1 MKRKALVAVSGE
13 PEDFAPLLAAAR
25 ERGVRIGW
33 LDLAGRAASAEPVLG
48 RAADL
53 GAARAV
59 AAGGGRVVAVKPV
72 AGAPVLRDLVREHF
86 AGCPVILVRGRAGRP
101 ALAALPDGRYR
112 LSAAGGRELE
122 LDAAAALARLLLPA
136 EAPGLSAGE
145 RAGGR
150 GGAAR

>member
-1 MKRKALVAVSGE
+1 MKRMALVAVSEE
-13 PEDFAPLLAAAR
+13 PEAFAPLFAAAR
-25 ERGVRIGW
+25 QRGVRIGW
-33 LDLAGRAASAEPVLG
+33 LDLADRAASAEPVLG

-86 AGCPVILVRGRAGRP
+86 AGCPIVLVRGREGRP
-101 ALAALPDGRYR
+101 ALAALPDGRFR
-112 LSAAGGRELE
+112 VSAAAGRELD

-136 EAPGLSAGE
+136 QSPALPSGE
-145 RAGGR
+145 RAGGH
-150 GGAAR
+150 GAA